1 MTERAI
7 LIETLT
13 ANTRSTDLVAGANM
27 TSMSTGDTFTIT
39 PTQNRTEDLII
50 VIKFSGTTTVSFTA
64 GVYPPGVR
72 QGLGAVTIAGVNAE
86 VRIIM
91 LEAARVFTAAKPATI
106 VGTNT
111 GATALMGCFR
121 IPRTV

>member
-7 LIETLT
+7 TIESLT
-13 ANTRSTDLVAGANM
+13 ANTRSTDLVGGANM
-27 TSMSTGDTFTIT
+27 TSMSTTDTFTIT

-50 VIKFSGTTTVSFTA
+50 AVKFSGTSTVTFTA

-72 QGLGAVTIAGVNAE
+72 GGLGNVTMSGVNAE

-91 LEAARVFTAAKPATI
+91 LEATRVFTGAKPATI
-106 VGTNT
+106 VGNNT
-111 GATALMGCFR
+111 GATALMGVFR
-121 IPRTV
+121 IPRTL